1 MWAWGRPLGASPYSR
16 KKEPDS
22 QGVEAIPSA
31 GPVSSLFR
39 REFDTTHVSR
49 QIGKSMSRRPVSP
62 GGCMLV
68 SCADAFAFGYLDK
81 ILCLPPH
88 AQPSVGTAFPVSWLL
103 LLPAWGCL
111 GSSSS
116 QQTSWRVTPPV
127 SRLPGWNPSHSHLH
141 LVTPYVC
148 ACEHAR
154 VCVQLTAALFPVPG
168 AKERT
173 LHPHLWALGPGHFSL
188 DEATPFR
195 PPWTEEPG
203 GLSSRGPHG
212 VGHD

>member
-1 MWAWGRPLGASPYSR
+1 
-16 KKEPDS
+16 
-22 QGVEAIPSA
+22 
-31 GPVSSLFR
+31 
-39 REFDTTHVSR
+39 
-49 QIGKSMSRRPVSP
+49 MSRRPVSP

-88 AQPSVGTAFPVSWLL
+88 AQPSVGTAFPASWLL

-148 ACEHAR
+148 VR
-154 VCVQLTAALFPVPG
+154 TPVCVRASTPACACAAHDRPVSQG

-173 LHPHLWALGPGHFSL
+173 LHPHLWALGPGHFCL
-188 DEATPFR
+188 DEATPYR

>member
-1 MWAWGRPLGASPYSR
+1 
-16 KKEPDS
+16 
-22 QGVEAIPSA
+22 
-31 GPVSSLFR
+31 
-39 REFDTTHVSR
+39 
-49 QIGKSMSRRPVSP
+49 MSRCPVSP

-88 AQPSVGTAFPVSWLL
+88 AQPSVGTAFPASWLL

-141 LVTPYVC
+141 LVTPCVC
-148 ACEHAR
+148 VRTPVCVHMPVCTHPCVCVRHAR
-154 VCVQLTAALFPVPG
+154 VCVQLTTALFPVPG

-173 LHPHLWALGPGHFSL
+173 LHPHLWALGPGHFCL
-188 DEATPFR
+188 DEATPYR
-195 PPWTEEPG
+195 SPWTEEPG